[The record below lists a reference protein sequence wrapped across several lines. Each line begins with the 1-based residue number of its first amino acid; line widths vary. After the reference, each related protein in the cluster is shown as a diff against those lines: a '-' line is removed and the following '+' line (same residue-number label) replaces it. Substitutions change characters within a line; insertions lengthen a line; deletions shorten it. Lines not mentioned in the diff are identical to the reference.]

1 MTTYLLAGGGT
12 AGHVNP
18 LLASADEIVRRD
30 PNATVIVLGTREGLE
45 SRLVPAAGFELSTVE
60 RLPFP
65 RALSLAALV
74 YPFKLARAVR
84 VTRKLIRTRTVDV
97 VVGYGG
103 YASAPAYLAAWF
115 EKKPIVIHEA
125 NAIPG
130 IANKLGARLTRFVGV
145 TFPGTPL
152 QHATVVGM
160 PLRREIEQLD
170 RDATRDEAR
179 KFFGLDSK
187 PVLVVTG
194 GSTGAARLNGVIV
207 ECAKDILAAGWQI
220 VHTVG
225 DTRDFVDPEI
235 PGYHPLTYCD
245 RMDLAYAAADLV
257 IARAGSATVSELS
270 GLGIPAIFVPYAYG
284 NGEQGKN
291 AAHIVASGG
300 AKLCLDRDFTSA
312 YIRDEVVPLMGD
324 ATALNAIAKAA
335 KSAGIRDGSAR
346 LADMIDAALAE
357 SAK

>member
-18 LLASADEIVRRD
+18 LLASADEIMRRD

-45 SRLVPAAGFELSTVE
+45 SRLVPAAGFELSTVA

-65 RALSLAALV
+65 RALSFAALV

-84 VTRKLIRTRTVDV
+84 VTRTLIRTRNVDV

-152 QHATVVGM
+152 HHATVVGM

-187 PVLVVTG
+187 PVLLVTG

-207 ECAKDILAAGWQI
+207 ECAKDIVTAGWQI
-220 VHTVG
+220 VHTV
-225 DTRDFVDPEI
+225 
-235 PGYHPLTYCD
+235 
-245 RMDLAYAAADLV
+245 
-257 IARAGSATVSELS
+257 
-270 GLGIPAIFVPYAYG
+270 
-284 NGEQGKN
+284 
-291 AAHIVASGG
+291 
-300 AKLCLDRDFTSA
+300 
-312 YIRDEVVPLMGD
+312 
-324 ATALNAIAKAA
+324 
-335 KSAGIRDGSAR
+335 
-346 LADMIDAALAE
+346 
-357 SAK
+357 